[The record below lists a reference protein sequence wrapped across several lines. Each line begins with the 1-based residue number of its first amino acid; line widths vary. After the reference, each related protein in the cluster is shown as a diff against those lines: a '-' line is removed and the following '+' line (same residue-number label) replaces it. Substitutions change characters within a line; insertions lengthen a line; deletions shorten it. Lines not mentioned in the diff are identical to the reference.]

1 MIKSKGNNLGKVK
14 DMDVINQAR
23 EKNKKGKPLN
33 NNAKCEKELRQKKAL
48 QASCPSGCQQKKK

>member
-23 EKNKKGKPLN
+23 EKTKRENLLITTQNVKK
-33 NNAKCEKELRQKKAL
+33 
-48 QASCPSGCQQKKK
+48 S